1 MTEKEQYDVLI
12 VGGGPSGM
20 SAAIYTARKKL
31 KTAIVSIDF
40 GGQGLLTSHI
50 ENYPGVISE
59 SGPRLMKNFEEQAKH
74 FGAEFIYGKIIKIEK
89 LAEKKF
95 KVIQED
101 KTEYYSKTLILSFGK
116 VAKTLNIPGE
126 SKFLGRGVSTCAVCD
141 GPLFKN
147 KNVAVIGG
155 GNSAINATEELAAVA
170 KKVYLIHRRKD
181 FRADEIGLE
190 KIKNMKNVELVLE
203 AIPVAINGK
212 MFVESIDLEDVNTK
226 KRKNIAVNGVF
237 LEIGYEVKTDLIK
250 DLLKL
255 NNNNEIII
263 DEKCNTSVPGIFAA
277 GDCTSIPYKQA
288 VISAAEGVKAALT
301 AYSYLTG
308 IQQFSIDWNK

>member
-95 KVIQED
+95 KFIQED
-101 KTEYYSKTLILSFGK
+101 KTE
-116 VAKTLNIPGE
+116 
-126 SKFLGRGVSTCAVCD
+126 
-141 GPLFKN
+141 
-147 KNVAVIGG
+147 
-155 GNSAINATEELAAVA
+155 
-170 KKVYLIHRRKD
+170 
-181 FRADEIGLE
+181 
-190 KIKNMKNVELVLE
+190 
-203 AIPVAINGK
+203 
-212 MFVESIDLEDVNTK
+212 
-226 KRKNIAVNGVF
+226 
-237 LEIGYEVKTDLIK
+237 
-250 DLLKL
+250 
-255 NNNNEIII
+255 
-263 DEKCNTSVPGIFAA
+263 
-277 GDCTSIPYKQA
+277 
-288 VISAAEGVKAALT
+288 
-301 AYSYLTG
+301 
-308 IQQFSIDWNK
+308 